1 MILLTQLSDQNQE
14 ICLILERPPGL
25 ILEQTQ
31 ETLLNQ
37 TLETL
42 LDPTLAVIPGR
53 KVEGLTL
60 ERSPDKESLIEV
72 MYLVMT
78 QECLVMT
85 LEHSL
90 VVIE

>member
-72 MYLVMT
+72 MYLVIT
-78 QECLVMT
+78 QDYLVMT